1 MVADALSRKSSGNLC
16 YLMTSQRALIR
27 EMENLELEVG
37 LHSQKA
43 VLAAFAVQPV
53 LFETVKQR
61 QMEDPFLVKVV
72 SGLGTEKRKDF
83 NMDSEVLK

>member
-1 MVADALSRKSSGNLC
+1 MLFRS
-16 YLMTSQRALIR
+16 
-27 EMENLELEVG
+27 ENLELEVG
-37 LHSQKA
+37 LHNQKA

-72 SGLGTEKRKDF
+72 SGLGT
-83 NMDSEVLK
+83 